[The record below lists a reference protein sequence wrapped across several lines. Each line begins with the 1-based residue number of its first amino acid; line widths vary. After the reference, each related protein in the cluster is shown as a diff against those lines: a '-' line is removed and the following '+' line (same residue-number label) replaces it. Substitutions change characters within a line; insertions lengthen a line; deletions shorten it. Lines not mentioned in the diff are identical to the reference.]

1 MKALHWPAGVGGT
14 AFWVVDGSRGLV
26 PVVVQLASVP
36 DSKLSE
42 NTTFVAAPAANVN
55 PKRSAERANEVFIV
69 YAGPSVRAGMPLH
82 PRTVQIEGQCR
93 RNVDEFGF
101 VRTIKTSQAHY
112 VKKHS
117 FPSRLG

>member
-1 MKALHWPAGVGGT
+1 MEGA
-14 AFWVVDGSRGLV
+14 RGLEA
-26 PVVVQLASVP
+26 VVVQFETVP
-36 DSKLSE
+36 DSKSSE
-42 NTTFVAAPAANVN
+42 NITFVAAPAVNVN
-55 PKRSAERANEVFIV
+55 PTRSAERANEVFIV
-69 YAGPSVRAGMPLH
+69 YAGPSARAGIALH